1 MSEKHLSNSYWKL
14 FASSTISNLGD
25 GMVVAAGPLLALSL
39 TNDSRLIAA
48 VTFAAMLPWLIL
60 SLPAG
65 VYLDRHDRKIIM
77 FRANLVRG
85 VVFAFIA
92 VSTATNHLNIYIL
105 IAASAIAGIC
115 ELFYDMSSQAILPAI
130 VDQDSLEVANSRLYI
145 SQIISNG
152 FVGLPLGA

>member
-1 MSEKHLSNSYWKL
+1 MSEQHLSNSYWKL

-85 VVFAFIA
+85 VV
-92 VSTATNHLNIYIL
+92 
-105 IAASAIAGIC
+105 
-115 ELFYDMSSQAILPAI
+115 
-130 VDQDSLEVANSRLYI
+130 
-145 SQIISNG
+145 
-152 FVGLPLGA
+152 